1 MLLERTPEL
10 EGTRAERAR
19 PLLIAMA
26 AFTFLILV
34 FFLNPDFLG
43 SGFRRIVHLE
53 GNDYDAVQL
62 TELELPPPIP
72 IRPPDTPA
80 KPLVEPPPVVN
91 PSVVETPPP
100 PPPPPPTPPP
110 PNHVITPDDILAPGA
125 RPDGQTQASRGDT
138 AEPLRQ
144 GGGNSVEPQAAA
156 PPPSPPKPAPSPAPA
171 NPAPA
176 PAPNKS
182 PGPLTL
188 PNLRDQVNRNL
199 DQSLRNQTRGGL
211 GGATMGPKT
220 GKADAPNG
228 QNFSADGGYQI
239 LSDTKGY
246 DFGPYMNQV
255 LNRVRSNWLIPTAAE
270 FGKRGRVIIDFVIQK
285 NGDVFNCHIISV
297 SGDSTLDGAAKA
309 AIDKSNPFQKLPPG
323 FSGDELVLR
332 FAFYYNMQVE

>member
-1 MLLERTPEL
+1 MLLERTPDL
-10 EGTRAERAR
+10 EETRAERAR

-26 AFTFLILV
+26 AFSFLILV

-43 SGFRRIVHLE
+43 SGFRRVVRLE
-53 GNDYDAVQL
+53 GNDYDTVQL

-72 IRPPDTPA
+72 VRPPDTPV
-80 KPLVEPPPVVN
+80 KPLVEPPPVVK
-91 PSVVETPPP
+91 PPVVETPPP
-100 PPPPPPTPPP
+100 PPPAPPP
-110 PNHVITPDDILAPGA
+110 PAHAITPDDILAPGA

-138 AEPLRQ
+138 TEPLRQ
-144 GGGNSVEPQAAA
+144 GGGNPGESQAAA
-156 PPPSPPKPAPSPAPA
+156 PPPSPPKPSPNPAPVS
-171 NPAPA
+171 PA
-176 PAPNKS
+176 PAPNNNT
-182 PGPLTL
+182 GPLTL
-188 PNLRDQVNRNL
+188 PNLAQQANRNF

-228 QNFSADGGYQI
+228 QNYSADGGYQI

-270 FGKRGRVIIDFVIQK
+270 FGKRGRVVIDFVIQK
-285 NGDVFNCHIISV
+285 NGDVFNCHIISI
-297 SGDSTLDGAAKA
+297 SGDTTLDGAAKA

-323 FSGDELVLR
+323 FTGDELVLR